1 MVAYELSHWHIV
13 AAFATVLAVVI
24 GISLCSLLSC
34 CLLVV
39 GRKICGKHAGGVQ
52 NRVKKRN
59 RGEGGEEGW
68 PEGQQKDKQKG
79 RRRSEGISFAG
90 REHYVEGASSS
101 ENFSEL
107 VLMAGGKPVAV
118 LLRYSV

>member
-24 GISLCSLLSC
+24 GISLCTLLSC
-34 CLLVV
+34 CLLIV
-39 GRKICGKHAGGVQ
+39 GRKICGKHAGVVQ
-52 NRVKKRN
+52 NCVKKRN
-59 RGEGGEEGW
+59 RGEGGEGW
-68 PEGQQKDKQKG
+68 LEGQQKDKQKG
-79 RRRSEGISFAG
+79 RRRIEGIRFAG

-118 LLRYSV
+118 LIRYSV